1 MCVDEI
7 SSDDEGVLSA
17 LRLLTLTEEATLD
30 SVYVTLLAWYILE
43 EAFVDYEDEW

>member
-1 MCVDEI
+1 MCVDET
-7 SSDDEGVLSA
+7 SSDDEEVLSA
-17 LRLLTLTEEATLD
+17 LRLLTLTEKATLD